1 MTVIVVYILGTMMP
15 KLLPLRAIAS
25 GFFLLLLPFWAAAA
39 DNWIEVRSAHF
50 TVSSNASEREARK
63 VAGQFEQI
71 RTMFHTAFP
80 TFRVDPA
87 QPISILAVK
96 NENTLK
102 LFLPEEYEVKGHIHH
117 AGMYQPGED
126 KDYVVLR
133 LDSEGDN
140 PFHTLYHEY
149 THALM
154 RLNFRSLP
162 VWLNEG
168 LAEFFGNST
177 LGDKETRT
185 GTIDPGH
192 LYLLNQNKLI
202 PIETL
207 LEVDHNS
214 PYYNEKNRA
223 SVFYAESWA
232 LVHYL
237 MMDPE
242 ARQKQ
247 FLKTFL
253 SAWEKSDDQVAAA
266 REAFGDLK
274 RFGQNIES
282 YARQA
287 SFHIGLVKVGQEASD
302 KNYASRSVS
311 AGEALALR
319 GDFFTHHNRI
329 DQAQPTL
336 EEAVRTAPNLPF
348 AHEALGFY
356 HYRRHE
362 IKEADKEMME
372 AMKLGATDFIPAFF
386 HGVLLMQGEGFDSET
401 AQEAKTSLEKA
412 VQLNPQFA
420 PAYERLAQAY
430 SRSPETQKQAVNA
443 AIKAVQLDPATLS
456 YSTNLAYLLVNSNRL
471 PEARTMAQRIL
482 AAATS
487 PGEKEIAN
495 NLLRNVQQAEEWAAK
510 RPNDGADSTM
520 QSDTTSANFTTGAG
534 PAGTAKSEASEEVPV
549 QLKHRMYGIDGPIS
563 SVECSKK
570 PEVTINVKLS
580 SGPVS
585 FHTTDFGKVS
595 LSWADEVAEPSLSNC
610 TQWKGRKIKVWFS
623 PTPGREYAG
632 EITKLFFF

>member
-1 MTVIVVYILGTMMP
+1 MTVIVGYISETMMAR
-15 KLLPLRAIAS
+15 LLPLRGIALAV
-25 GFFLLLLPFWAAAA
+25 FHLLLPLWATAA

-50 TVSSNASEREARK
+50 TVCSNASEREARK
-63 VAGQFEQI
+63 VANQFEQI
-71 RTMFHTAFP
+71 RTMFHAAFS

-87 QPISILAVK
+87 QPIIILAVK

-162 VWLNEG
+162 LWLNEG

-177 LGDKETRT
+177 LGDREVKT

-192 LYLLNQNKLI
+192 LYLLNQSKLI

-207 LEVDHNS
+207 LEVDHSS

-223 SVFYAESWA
+223 SIFYAESWT

-247 FLKTFL
+247 LLKNFL
-253 SAWEKSDDQVAAA
+253 SAWDKSGDQVAAA

-274 RFGQNIES
+274 RFGQKIES
-282 YARQA
+282 YSRQA
-287 SFHIGLVKVGQEASD
+287 SFQIGVVKVGQEATD
-302 KNYASRSVS
+302 KNYVSRGVS

-319 GDFFTHHNRI
+319 GDFFTHHNRV
-329 DQAQPTL
+329 DQAGSTL
-336 EEAVRTAPNLPF
+336 EEAAKNEPNLPF
-348 AHEALGFY
+348 AHEALGLY
-356 HYRRHE
+356 HYRKHE
-362 IKEADKEMME
+362 IEEADKEMMQ
-372 AMKLGATDFIPAFF
+372 AMKLGATDFLPPFF
-386 HGVLLMQGEGFDSET
+386 HGVLLMQRERLGSET
-401 AQEAKTSLEKA
+401 VQEAKASLEKA
-412 VQLNPQFA
+412 VQLNSQFA
-420 PAYERLAQAY
+420 PAYESLAQAY
-430 SRSPETQKQAVNA
+430 SRSPETQKQAVSA

-456 YSTNLAYLLVNSNRL
+456 YSINLAYLLVSSNRL
-471 PEARTMAQRIL
+471 PEARIMAQRIL

-487 PGEKEIAN
+487 PGEKEVAN
-495 NLLRNVQQAEEWAAK
+495 SLLHNVQQAEEWAAK
-510 RPNDGADSTM
+510 RPRDDAALATQSDST
-520 QSDTTSANFTTGAG
+520 STTFTTSGG
-534 PAGTAKSEASEEVPV
+534 PAGTAKSETSEDVPV
-549 QLKHRMYGIDGPIS
+549 QLKHRLYGIDGPIT
-563 SVECSKK
+563 SVDCSKK
-570 PEVTINVKLS
+570 PEVTINVNLS
-580 SGPVS
+580 NGPVS
-585 FHTTDFGKVS
+585 FHATDFGKVS
-595 LSWADEVAEPSLSNC
+595 LSWADGVAEPSLSNC
-610 TQWKGRKIKVWFS
+610 MEWKGRKVKVWFS
-623 PTPGREYAG
+623 PSPGKEYAG